1 MVHSGGKFAIAISDR
16 SGLQFPYTE
25 MVKEWT
31 GAWVH
36 TSEYEAKAPQLMP
49 HEHSPDPQSLLRPR
63 PARVAPDT
71 TRLLPVDPFYFT
83 ASSTTVKVHAP
94 SHWFTTSDTVMFWS
108 ADNSGDE
115 GSTKQFQGMGVEG
128 TDKFGVAPSELESGS
143 GYTPTPDTSNVTPDG
158 PDLKSNFFTI
168 TISSTPTATGYGGG
182 GLVFVGPLTVS
193 A

>member
-1 MVHSGGKFAIAISDR
+1 MAYAKGKYAIAISDR
-16 SGLQFPYTE
+16 SGLQFPYNE

-36 TSEYEAKAPQLMP
+36 TSEYEPKAPQLMP
-49 HEHSPDPQSLLRPR
+49 HEHSPDPQSLLHPR

-83 ASSTTVKVHAP
+83 NGSTTVKVHSP
-94 SHWFTTSDTVMFWS
+94 SHGFTTSDTIMFWS
-108 ADNSGDE
+108 ATNSGTE
-115 GSTKQFQGMGVEG
+115 GTTTQFQGMGVQG
-128 TDKFGVAPSELESGS
+128 TDKFGVAPSELESAS

>member
-1 MVHSGGKFAIAISDR
+1 MTT
-16 SGLQFPYTE
+16 YTE
-25 MVKEWT
+25 LVTQIRDYTET
-31 GAWVH
+31 DSNVLSSTIINDFIEH
-36 TSEYEAKAPQLMP
+36 TENRI
-49 HEHSPDPQSLLRPR
+49 LRDLDIPIF
-63 PARVAPDT
+63 T
-71 TRLLPVDPFYFT
+71 SHQYSNFT

-94 SHWFTTSDTVMFWS
+94 SHGFTTSDTVMFWS

-115 GSTKQFQGMGVEG
+115 GSTKQFQGMGVQG
-128 TDKFGVAPSELESGS
+128 TDRFGVAPSELESAS

>member
-1 MVHSGGKFAIAISDR
+1 MVHSGGKYAIAISDR

-83 ASSTTVKVHAP
+83 ASSTTVKVRAP
-94 SHWFTTSDTVMFWS
+94 GHGFTTSDTVMFWS
-108 ADNSGDE
+108 ADNSGTE
-115 GSTKQFQGMGVEG
+115 GSTTQFQGMGVRG
-128 TDKFGVAPSELESGS
+128 TDRFGVAPSELESAS
-143 GYTPTPDTSNVTPDG
+143 GYTPTPDTSNVTSDG
-158 PDLKSNFFTI
+158 PDLESNFFTI
-168 TISSTPTATGYGGG
+168 TISSTPTVTGNGGG

>member
-1 MVHSGGKFAIAISDR
+1 MGHASGKFAIAISDR

-63 PARVAPDT
+63 PARVAPNT
-71 TRLLPVDPFYFT
+71 TRLLPVNPFYFT
-83 ASSTTVKVHAP
+83 ASSTTVKVRAP
-94 SHWFTTSDTVMFWS
+94 GHGFTTSDTVMFWS

-128 TDKFGVAPSELESGS
+128 TDRFGVAPSELESGS
-143 GYTPTPDTSNVTPDG
+143 GYTPTPDTSNVTPSG
-158 PDLKSNFFTI
+158 PDLESNFFTI

>member
-1 MVHSGGKFAIAISDR
+1 MVHSGGKYAIAISDR

-94 SHWFTTSDTVMFWS
+94 GHGFTTSDTVMFWS

-115 GSTKQFQGMGVEG
+115 GSTTQFQGMGVEG

-143 GYTPTPDTSNVTPDG
+143 GYTPTPDTSNVTPNG
-158 PDLKSNFFTI
+158 PDLESNFFTI

>member
-1 MVHSGGKFAIAISDR
+1 MGHASGKFAIAISDR

-63 PARVAPDT
+63 PARVAPNT
-71 TRLLPVDPFYFT
+71 TRLLPVNPFYFT
-83 ASSTTVKVHAP
+83 ASSTTVKVRAP
-94 SHWFTTSDTVMFWS
+94 GHGFTTSDTVMFWS
-108 ADNSGDE
+108 TDNSGTE
-115 GSTKQFQGMGVEG
+115 GSTKQFQGMGVQG
-128 TDKFGVAPSELESGS
+128 TDRFGVAPSELESAS
-143 GYTPTPDTSNVTPDG
+143 GYTPTPDTSNVTPNG
-158 PDLKSNFFTI
+158 PDLESNFFSI
-168 TISSTPTATGYGGG
+168 TISSTPTATGYGGR
-182 GLVFVGPLTVS
+182 GLVYVGPLTVS